1 MLPEPTALTSHHL
14 EACVALDQRCLGGLW
29 SASQWGT
36 ELADP
41 RRPGLGLW
49 RAGQLCGVACSWLI
63 IDELHITLIA
73 VDPQQRHQ
81 GIGRRLLH
89 SLLTHG
95 RQLGAERA
103 TLEVGNGNTAAL
115 ALYQSLGFVT
125 AGIRRNYYRD
135 GQDALIQWRQLQ
147 KADPDPPAEPGAPS
161 EPGASTSSG

>member
-89 SLLTHG
+89 ALLTVRDQG
-95 RQLGAERA
+95 RH
-103 TLEVGNGNTAAL
+103 T
-115 ALYQSLGFVT
+115 
-125 AGIRRNYYRD
+125 
-135 GQDALIQWRQLQ
+135 
-147 KADPDPPAEPGAPS
+147 PAEAVGS
-161 EPGASTSSG
+161 TISFASAGGH